1 MGPRNDEGVKKAI
14 GQWPGVTPH
23 VSRLTSYILPAT
35 GYCLLAT
42 FLILGCAS
50 APLIED
56 SHSDIAWPPPPEKAR
71 IRFLKAISKT
81 EDLVR
86 TEKGDWLK
94 RAWIFLTGEG
104 SETALVAPYG
114 VTADKEGNV
123 FVVDRDTG
131 EILSFNLR
139 SGKSS
144 SLFFDTEDPEDYPI
158 GIGIAKNIYV
168 TYPNSG
174 LVRVFSGK
182 GAMAAE
188 FGKDADLKR
197 PTGIAI
203 NEGNGRVYVVD
214 TLGHDIKVFNL
225 EGKPL
230 FTFGKRGEKDGEFNF
245 PTHIFVA
252 NDDTVYVTDELNF
265 RVQAFTPDG
274 NFIFKFG
281 KIGTVPGTIQS
292 PKGVAVDSDGNIY
305 IADAM
310 ADSIQVFNRDG
321 GLLLLFGGNGSE
333 DGQFEGPAGMFID
346 KDDRIYITDLYNRR
360 VQVFQYLKD

>member
-1 MGPRNDEGVKKAI
+1 M
-14 GQWPGVTPH
+14 
-23 VSRLTSYILPAT
+23 
-35 GYCLLAT
+35 LLAT
-42 FLILGCAS
+42 CHLLISGCAS
-50 APLIED
+50 TPLIEN
-56 SHSDIAWPPPPEKAR
+56 SHSNIAWPPPPDKAK
-71 IRFLKAISKT
+71 IRFIKAISKT

-86 TEKGDWLK
+86 IEKGGWLK
-94 RAWIFLTGEG
+94 RAWVFLAGEE
-104 SETALVAPYG
+104 SETEFVAPYG
-114 VTADKEGNV
+114 VTADKHGNT
-123 FVVDRDTG
+123 FVADRDTR
-131 EILSFNLR
+131 EIFSFNLR

-144 SLFFDTEDPEDYPI
+144 SFFFETEDPEDYPI

-174 LVRVFSGK
+174 LVRVFSAK
-182 GAMAAE
+182 GALIAE

-203 NEGNGRVYVVD
+203 NEDNSLVYVVD
-214 TLGHDIKVFNL
+214 TLGHDIKVFDL
-225 EGKPL
+225 EGKLL
-230 FTFGKRGEKDGEFNF
+230 FTFGKRGDKDGEFNF
-245 PTHIFVA
+245 PTHIFA
-252 NDDTVYVTDELNF
+252 GDGGTIYVTDELNF

-305 IADAM
+305 IVDAM
-310 ADSIQVFNRDG
+310 ADSVQVFDRG
-321 GLLLLFGGNGSE
+321 GKLLLLFGGNGSE

-346 KDDRIYITDLYNRR
+346 KDDRIYITDLYNKR